1 MIRALIDGNVLD
13 YLADNP
19 DALVAVNAATLT
31 GRLRLLGTQILR
43 AELDAMKG
51 KQHKLPRWRELT
63 AVLDSLDLDPVPLAA
78 FMLDYSALDGP
89 DDLATDEQSD
99 QHERMT
105 RGQRN
110 RAEDAMLAMTASAHD
125 AVLITSDS
133 DLFNHATE
141 QNIPV
146 ANPPALAWLAR
157 GILADLP

>member
-1 MIRALIDGNVLD
+1 
-13 YLADNP
+13 
-19 DALVAVNAATLT
+19 
-31 GRLRLLGTQILR
+31 
-43 AELDAMKG
+43 
-51 KQHKLPRWRELT
+51 
-63 AVLDSLDLDPVPLAA
+63 
-78 FMLDYSALDGP
+78 
-89 DDLATDEQSD
+89 
-99 QHERMT
+99 MT